1 MGTRFVIDN
10 SVVMAWCFKDETSAY
25 ADAALDYLKN
35 ATAVVP
41 AIWTLEVI
49 NVLLVAERNQRIN
62 QQDSMHFIHLLSL
75 LPIEVHESY
84 NAALMMDILLLARSH
99 QLSSYDACYLEL
111 AVREDIAIV
120 TQDKKMLDA
129 AEQIQIPV
137 LRFD

>member
-1 MGTRFVIDN
+1 METRFVIDN
-10 SVVMAWCFKDETSAY
+10 SVVMAWCFEDKASYY
-25 ADAALDYLKN
+25 ADAALDYLRNVK
-35 ATAVVP
+35 AVVP
-41 AIWTLEVI
+41 AIWPLEVI
-49 NVLLVAERNQRIN
+49 NVLLVAERKQRIN
-62 QQDSMHFIHLLSL
+62 QKDSMHFIHLLSL